1 MRKLRVFLS
10 NYYFIWGIK
19 MIKKF
24 LTLITISLLFA
35 ACGGGGGTAASSGG
49 GSGSSDS
56 SGEAA
61 QGYQVPGSF
70 QPVDSEG

>member
-1 MRKLRVFLS
+1 MS
-10 NYYFIWGIK
+10 NYYFKWGIK

-24 LTLITISLLFA
+24 FTLITISLFIA
-35 ACGGGGGTAASSGG
+35 ACGGGGGTAASGSNGSTGG
-49 GSGSSDS
+49 
-56 SGEAA
+56 AA

>member
-1 MRKLRVFLS
+1 
-10 NYYFIWGIK
+10 

-24 LTLITISLLFA
+24 FTLITISLFIA
-35 ACGGGGGTAASSGG
+35 ACGGGGGTAASGSNGSTGG
-49 GSGSSDS
+49 
-56 SGEAA
+56 AA

>member
-1 MRKLRVFLS
+1 
-10 NYYFIWGIK
+10 

-35 ACGGGGGTAASSGG
+35 ACGGGGGTAAS
-49 GSGSSDS
+49 GSSDS
-56 SGEAA
+56 SGGAA

>member
-1 MRKLRVFLS
+1 
-10 NYYFIWGIK
+10 

-24 LTLITISLLFA
+24 FTLIAILSFIV
-35 ACGGGGGTAASSGG
+35 ACGGGGGTAAS
-49 GSGSSDS
+49 GSGSS
-56 SGEAA
+56 GGTA

>member
-1 MRKLRVFLS
+1 
-10 NYYFIWGIK
+10 

-24 LTLITISLLFA
+24 LTLISISLLFA
-35 ACGGGGGTAASSGG
+35 ACGGGGGTAASGN
-49 GSGSSDS
+49 SGSS
-56 SGEAA
+56 GGAA